1 LSHDLHGASG
11 AAAAELGVAMNGY
24 VRRLLQGT
32 LVVAGSAFLAGCGE
46 NQYIPPPP
54 PQVTVVNPL
63 QQEITRYFETT
74 GNTVAMNS
82 APLVARVQGY
92 LQQVQYKDGAYVKKD
107 TPLFVIEPEPY
118 KLKYESAQAAQS
130 GAEANL
136 KKLEADY
143 NRQVDLA
150 NRQVSA
156 QVTLDQALAA
166 RDSGRATLTQSQT
179 DTQTAAINLG
189 YTEVKAPFDG
199 YVTARQV
206 SVGQLV
212 GADSPTQLATIVQTD
227 PIFVNF
233 NISEK
238 DALQARAALAE
249 KGETVADMVGKL
261 PIEVGLQTEE
271 GFPHKGVLEYVAPT
285 VNQSTGTMQVRG
297 IFQNPNRTL
306 LPGYFVRVRVP
317 MSKEPSALLVPD
329 IALGADQSG
338 RYVLVIGADNI
349 VEQRKVTVGPLV
361 GDLRVIDLG
370 LKPDDRII
378 VGGQLRAIP
387 GQKVDPQLRS
397 ASASA
402 K

>member
-1 LSHDLHGASG
+1 MSG
-11 AAAAELGVAMNGY
+11 C
-24 VRRLLQGT
+24 VRRVLRGGLA
-32 LVVAGSAFLAGCGE
+32 VSALALTAACGE
-46 NQYIPPPP
+46 NQYIAPPPP
-54 PQVTVVNPL
+54 KVTVMTPV
-63 QQEITRYFETT
+63 QQGVTHYFETT

-82 APLVARVQGY
+82 TPLVARVQGY
-92 LQQVQYKDGAYVKKD
+92 LQQVQYKDGDYVKKD

-118 KLKYESAQAAQS
+118 KLKYESAQAAQA

-166 RDSGRATLTQSQT
+166 RDSGKATLTQSET

-199 YVTARQV
+199 YVSARQV

-212 GADSPTQLATIVQTD
+212 GADTPTQLATIVQTD
-227 PIFVNF
+227 PIYVNF
-233 NISEK
+233 NIGEK
-238 DALQARAALAE
+238 DVLDTRAALA
-249 KGETVADMVGKL
+249 KRGETVADLVGKL
-261 PIEVGLQTEE
+261 PIEVGLQTET
-271 GFPHKGVLEYVAPT
+271 GYPHKGVLEYVAPT

-306 LPGYFVRVRVP
+306 LPGYFVRVRIPTSDQAVP
-317 MSKEPSALLVPD
+317 SLLVPD
-329 IALGADQSG
+329 TALGADQSG
-338 RYVLVIGADNI
+338 RYVLVVNADNVI
-349 VEQRKVTVGPLV
+349 EQRKVTTGPGVGE
-361 GDLRVIDLG
+361 LRVIDTG
-370 LKPDDRII
+370 LKPDDKVV

-387 GQKVDPQLRS
+387 GQKVDPQIRTS
-397 ASASA
+397 DAA

>member
-1 LSHDLHGASG
+1 M
-11 AAAAELGVAMNGY
+11 VMNGY
-24 VRRLLQGT
+24 IRRMLQGA
-32 LVVAGSAFLAGCGE
+32 LVVAGPAFLAGCGE

-54 PQVTVVNPL
+54 PQVTVVKPI
-63 QQEITRYFETT
+63 QQEVTRYFETT
-74 GNTVAMNS
+74 GNTVAVNS

-92 LQQVQYKDGAYVKKD
+92 LQAVLYKDGAYVKKD

-136 KKLEADY
+136 KKLEAEY

-150 NRQVSA
+150 SRQVSA

-189 YTEVKAPFDG
+189 YTEVKAPFNG
-199 YVTARQV
+199 YITARQV

-227 PIFVNF
+227 PIYVNF

-238 DALQARAALAE
+238 DALEARAALAE

-306 LPGYFVRVRVP
+306 LPGYFVRVRIP
-317 MSKEPSALLVPD
+317 MSTEPSALLVPD
-329 IALGADQSG
+329 TALGADQSG
-338 RYVLVIGADNI
+338 RYVLVVNANNV

-361 GDLRVIDLG
+361 SDLRVIDKG
-370 LKPDDRII
+370 LKLDDRVVI
-378 VGGQLRAIP
+378 GGQLRAIP
-387 GQKVDPQLRS
+387 GQKVDPQLRP
-397 ASASA
+397 AAANA